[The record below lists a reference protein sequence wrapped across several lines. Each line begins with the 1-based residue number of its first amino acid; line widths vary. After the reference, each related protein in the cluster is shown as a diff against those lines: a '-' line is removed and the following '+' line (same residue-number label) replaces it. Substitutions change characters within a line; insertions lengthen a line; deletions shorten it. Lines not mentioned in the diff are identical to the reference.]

1 MRYFF
6 HVVGDGSSYN
16 DDDGMEFPTNEDAAA
31 RGAALAQE
39 MAYDGSLD
47 GFWISITNA
56 LGDEIGRIP
65 IAVSNP

>member
-1 MRYFF
+1 MRYSFR
-6 HVVGDGSSYN
+6 VVGDGSSYN
-16 DDDGMEFPTNEDAAA
+16 DDDGMEFPTNEDPW

-47 GFWISITNA
+47 GFWILITNA
-56 LGDEIGRIP
+56 SADEISRIP

>member
-1 MRYFF
+1 
-6 HVVGDGSSYN
+6 
-16 DDDGMEFPTNEDAAA
+16 MEFPTNEEAAA

-47 GFWISITNA
+47 GFWISIINA
-56 LGDEIGRIP
+56 SGDEIGRIP